1 MKLERHRSR
10 ILRPRS
16 RRSESGSA
24 YIIALLVLVIL
35 TILGLALTLVT
46 QTEVSLG
53 ANERTI
59 NRTFY
64 AADSGVAVGVAKV
77 LVSDD
82 HTSQMFKMN
91 TDTLPTF
98 EDQVTVTPM
107 LPILDSPCNLCQI
120 NSGSDFYNITHAIN
134 TQAVRV
140 GKSGS
145 DDLPL
150 AQKRVALM
158 VGLQPWQHS
167 ASSLGSVT
175 AADLA
180 KISF

>member
-1 MKLERHRSR
+1 MSRQHHQRSQ
-10 ILRPRS
+10 
-16 RRSESGSA
+16 EAGSA
-24 YIIALLVLVIL
+24 YVIALLVLVIL
-35 TILGLALTLVT
+35 TVIGLALTLIT

-64 AADSGVAVGVAKV
+64 AADSGVAVAVAKV
-77 LVSDD
+77 LVTDD
-82 HTSQMFKMN
+82 HSSQMFKLN
-91 TDTLPTF
+91 ADAALPAF

-107 LPILDSPCNLCQI
+107 LPILDAPCNLCQV
-120 NSGSDFYNITHAIN
+120 NSGNDFYHITHAVN

-140 GKSGS
+140 GKAGG
-145 DDLPL
+145 DLPL

-158 VGLQPWQHS
+158 IGLQPWQHS
-167 ASSLGSVT
+167 TESLGSVT